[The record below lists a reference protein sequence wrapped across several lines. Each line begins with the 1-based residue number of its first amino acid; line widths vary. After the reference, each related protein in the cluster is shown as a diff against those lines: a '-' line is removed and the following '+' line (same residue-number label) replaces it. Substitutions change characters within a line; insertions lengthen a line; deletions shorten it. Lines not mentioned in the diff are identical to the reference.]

1 MTADFLHEVEILLCI
16 YLVEGRNLD
25 FCIQSTRS
33 AEMIMSGCMKRVCK
47 HNNISM
53 VLLALLIG
61 HMMSRIKCS
70 TTARA
75 PLPRTPLPW
84 QSTPTQHPLPWQ
96 DTPTQHPLPWQSSPT
111 QHPLPWQGTP
121 TQHPFPGRAA
131 LPSTPFP
138 DRAPLPAPPSLTEHP
153 YPAPPSLTGHS
164 YPAPPSLTEQPAQD
178 SCRKRTAE

>member
-96 DTPTQHPLPWQSSPT
+96 GTPTQHPLPWQSSPT
-111 QHPLPWQGTP
+111 QHPLPWQSSTTQHPLPWQGTP
-121 TQHPFPGRAA
+121 T
-131 LPSTPFP
+131 STPFP
-138 DRAPLPAPPSLTEHP
+138 DRAPLPSTPFPDRALLPSTPFPDRAASPGFLQEKNSWVTF
-153 YPAPPSLTGHS
+153 LF
-164 YPAPPSLTEQPAQD
+164 
-178 SCRKRTAE
+178 